1 MAQHLPKCSKCE
13 RRNKRRPGECKVM
26 KVQFGSCWAYT
37 DDPDWE
43 VKVRRAVAEYSNAGR
58 KYNVG

>member
-1 MAQHLPKCSKCE
+1 
-13 RRNKRRPGECKVM
+13 M